1 MQHFVCLKQT
11 LGTAF
16 AWNNDC
22 YCMRAGVGPPV
33 LSPLICFEADC
44 LLQQPSLI
52 WLRDTLCCL
61 QYSAVCAC
69 MCLPTASGCLSSSR
83 CFGFDVASQ
92 SRHTCITANVTAW
105 IQRASTVNKD
115 DIYWTALVL
124 HQHLPLCLFFLCTAC
139 SVCTTCYSGLLC
151 ALQVWLLAW
160 LFWIR
165 MKLFYM
171 NAKNYVRNDEFILER

>member
-1 MQHFVCLKQT
+1 MQHFVRLKQT

-16 AWNNDC
+16 AWNNES

-61 QYSAVCAC
+61 QFSAVCAC

-92 SRHTCITANVTAW
+92 SRHTCITANVTTW

-124 HQHLPLCLFFLCTAC
+124 HQHLPLCLFSFA
-139 SVCTTCYSGLLC
+139 
-151 ALQVWLLAW
+151 LLAPSAWHVTQACCVLCKCDCW
-160 LFWIR
+160 LDYFGYVWSCFIW
-165 MKLFYM
+165 ML
-171 NAKNYVRNDEFILER
+171 KNYVRNYEFILER